1 MRRPLLFALLTVLF
15 SALGPPLFGS
25 AKARLGSYLPLF
37 PYLAAVSLALAL
49 TAWLAGLPG
58 ERAAAKT
65 P

>member
-1 MRRPLLFALLTVLF
+1 MLTLLS

-37 PYLAAVSLALAL
+37 PYLAAASLALAL

-58 ERAAAKT
+58 ERTPAKT